1 MKRGIWLTPLVF
13 LAFFTVSG
21 TAFGQSAGPDEAADA
36 QGTLTPTA
44 ALTAAQKSAI
54 YNAVQQQR
62 VRASTT
68 AIQTN
73 IGAPVPPSVTLSDL
87 PGQDDDNDDSTL
99 LKYAM
104 VEGDVVVVDP
114 VRMRVVDII
123 RGGTQR

>member
-1 MKRGIWLTPLVF
+1 MRCRIWLTPLVF
-13 LAFFTVSG
+13 IVFFPGSG
-21 TAFGQSAGPDEAADA
+21 VAFGQSVGPDEAADA
-36 QGTLTPTA
+36 RGTLAPTP
-44 ALTAAQKSAI
+44 ALTATQKSAI
-54 YNAVQQQR
+54 YNAVLQQR

-87 PGQDDDNDDSTL
+87 PGQDDTDDPTL

-123 RGGTQR
+123 RGGTRR

>member
-1 MKRGIWLTPLVF
+1 MKCRIWLTPLVF
-13 LAFFTVSG
+13 LAFLTGSG
-21 TAFGQSAGPDEAADA
+21 AAFGQSVGPDEVADA
-36 QGTLTPTA
+36 QGTLTPTP

-54 YNAVQQQR
+54 YNAVRAQR
-62 VRASTT
+62 VRSSTT

-87 PGQDDDNDDSTL
+87 PPQDDTDDPTF

-123 RGGTQR
+123 RGGVGR

>member
-1 MKRGIWLTPLVF
+1 MKCRIWLTPLVF
-13 LAFFTVSG
+13 LAFFPGSG
-21 TAFGQSAGPDEAADA
+21 VAFGQSVGPDEAADA
-36 QGTLTPTA
+36 QGTLTPTP

-54 YNAVQQQR
+54 YNAVLQQR

-68 AIQTN
+68 AIQTD

-87 PGQDDDNDDSTL
+87 PGQDDTGDPTL

-123 RGGTQR
+123 RGSARR

>member
-1 MKRGIWLTPLVF
+1 LVF
-13 LAFFTVSG
+13 LAFFPTSG
-21 TAFGQSAGPDEAADA
+21 AAFGQSVGPDEAADA
-36 QGTLTPTA
+36 QGTLTPTP

-54 YNAVQQQR
+54 YNAMLQQH

-68 AIQTN
+68 AIQTD

-87 PGQDDDNDDSTL
+87 PGQDDTSDPTL

-123 RGGTQR
+123 RGSARR

>member
-1 MKRGIWLTPLVF
+1 MKCRIWLTPLVF
-13 LAFFTVSG
+13 LAFFAASG
-21 TAFGQSAGPDEAADA
+21 AAFGQSVGPDEAADA
-36 QGTLTPTA
+36 HGALTPSP
-44 ALTAAQKSAI
+44 ALTATQKSAI
-54 YNAVQQQR
+54 YNAVLQQR

-73 IGAPVPPSVTLSDL
+73 IGAPVPLSVTLSDL
-87 PGQDDDNDDSTL
+87 PGQDDANDPTV

-123 RGGTQR
+123 RGGTRR